1 MKYLSLGSV
10 LSKKEI
16 ALAQNFIL
24 EAQAEGE
31 SAAARITAE
40 IIEPALERINKKTGQ
55 ENDAR
60 YLGYAIEFALRAAM
74 VRSATQRANVD
85 AEGFKCEDPTI
96 CE

>member
-10 LSKKEI
+10 LTKKEI
-16 ALAQNFIL
+16 AQAQNYIL
-24 EAQAEGE
+24 EASAEGESAEGE
-31 SAAARITAE
+31 SAAARISAE

-74 VRSATQRANVD
+74 ARSY
-85 AEGFKCEDPTI
+85 AERQ
-96 CE
+96 

>member
-10 LSKKEI
+10 LTKKEI
-16 ALAQNFIL
+16 AQAQNYIL

-31 SAAARITAE
+31 SAAMRITAE

-55 ENDAR
+55 ANDAR

-74 VRSATQRANVD
+74 ARSY
-85 AEGFKCEDPTI
+85 AERH
-96 CE
+96 